1 MGGMAYAD
9 MMNATDCVGD
19 YQAVRGNLSQMVA
32 HCSANQA
39 NLAKCTQ
46 YWNVLQNASNG
57 CMSDTAGPDCSK
69 LTDPADVCGM
79 AYMGMM
85 SATDCVGDYQAV
97 KGNLSQMVA
106 HCSTMSEEEDIMY
119 PEPSA
124 LPQGSPFVDV
134 ALEITMPLALAQLLV
149 SNTDSSA
156 AARQEFE
163 EAFVTDMMA
172 ALSLPDGAQI
182 EIISVSIRAGR
193 RLQPLLADLQT
204 KGSGLGTGLPHR
216 HCLFVGIGAS
226 LGITKGAGD
235 LAVLGQV
242 EGGDLLPM

>member
-1 MGGMAYAD
+1 MNATDCVGDYQAVRGNLSQMVAHCSHGPPTDTSQCTLSWNALQSADCMSDCKLTKNTACGMAYAD

-97 KGNLSQMVA
+97 KGNL
-106 HCSTMSEEEDIMY
+106 
-119 PEPSA
+119 
-124 LPQGSPFVDV
+124 
-134 ALEITMPLALAQLLV
+134 
-149 SNTDSSA
+149 
-156 AARQEFE
+156 
-163 EAFVTDMMA
+163 
-172 ALSLPDGAQI
+172 
-182 EIISVSIRAGR
+182 
-193 RLQPLLADLQT
+193 
-204 KGSGLGTGLPHR
+204 
-216 HCLFVGIGAS
+216 
-226 LGITKGAGD
+226 
-235 LAVLGQV
+235 
-242 EGGDLLPM
+242 